1 MQTNIAGQPLPL
13 LNASVAAARSVV
25 TDSGRPGR
33 QPSVRSVWPRSSGRT
48 ISSAPNEA
56 FDAAQ
61 DPAMPGQE
69 TVEAGVID
77 HRDESSTLQL
87 YLNDIRRTPLLTAEE
102 ENRLALRVQR
112 GDQAAREHMIKA
124 NLRLVVKIAYDYNH
138 LGLPI
143 LDLISEGNLGLI
155 KAVERFDPNRG
166 GKLSTYAAWW
176 IKQSMKRAVANQ
188 SKTIR
193 LPVHLVDRIARMRK
207 IISRYLEEFGREPD
221 NDEIAYELQVP
232 VNKIALLKTV
242 SVRPA
247 SLEAPLGEGPDA
259 RMLGDVVG
267 DDNARSPDE
276 HLGDKNLIEDLH
288 SIVGSLGPREAEIL
302 RLRFGLDGG
311 DPMTLDGVGRIF
323 KITRE
328 RIRQL
333 QDLALRQVRKR
344 IYERNRQ
351 RSSDEVED
359 ERRATKR
366 AEIFREFVTQQ
377 AARRASA

>member
-1 MQTNIAGQPLPL
+1 
-13 LNASVAAARSVV
+13 
-25 TDSGRPGR
+25 
-33 QPSVRSVWPRSSGRT
+33 
-48 ISSAPNEA
+48 
-56 FDAAQ
+56 
-61 DPAMPGQE
+61 
-69 TVEAGVID
+69 
-77 HRDESSTLQL
+77 
-87 YLNDIRRTPLLTAEE
+87 
-102 ENRLALRVQR
+102 
-112 GDQAAREHMIKA
+112 
-124 NLRLVVKIAYDYNH
+124 
-138 LGLPI
+138 
-143 LDLISEGNLGLI
+143 
-155 KAVERFDPNRG
+155 
-166 GKLSTYAAWW
+166 
-176 IKQSMKRAVANQ
+176 
-188 SKTIR
+188 
-193 LPVHLVDRIARMRK
+193 MRK

-247 SLEAPLGEGPDA
+247 SLEAPLGEDPDA